1 MTSRPAAPRPRKVD
15 PVKVRA
21 ALIAQWH
28 TMVEV
33 TSALTP
39 AQLAAPSGLT
49 GWSTANLVGHLAA
62 SVQAVPRWLAE
73 PIPGGPPIT
82 VEQWASGTSAHA
94 AVISAIADDMAE
106 AGHTPADYVD
116 DAIAALD
123 GVPDARI
130 TITRIG
136 PMRVADMLVTRL
148 VEAVVHCDDLERA
161 TGEPFP
167 HDRHALG
174 TVVRALADALATRA
188 PGHSVEV
195 RVPPFAVVQCVTGP
209 RHTRGVPPNVVETD
223 PRTWLRLAT
232 GRLTWAD
239 AVEDG
244 RVLASGERSD
254 LSGYLP
260 LMG

>member
-15 PVKVRA
+15 PIKVRA
-21 ALIAQWH
+21 ALIAQWRAI
-28 TMVEV
+28 VDV
-33 TSALTP
+33 TARLTP
-39 AQLAAPSGLT
+39 AQLAAPSDLT

-62 SVQAVPRWLAE
+62 SIQAVPRWLAE
-73 PIPGGPPIT
+73 PVPNGPVIT
-82 VEQWASGTSAHA
+82 VEQWANGTSAYA
-94 AVISAIADDMAE
+94 AVISSLADEMAE
-106 AGHTPADYVD
+106 AGHTPADYAD
-116 DAIAALD
+116 AAIAALD
-123 GVPDARI
+123 GVPDTRV

-148 VEAVVHCDDLERA
+148 VEGVVHADDLERA
-161 TGEPFP
+161 LGEPFP

-174 TVVRALADALATRA
+174 TVVRALADALATRV

-223 PRTWLRLAT
+223 PRTWIRLAT

-239 AVEDG
+239 AIEDG

>member
-21 ALIAQWH
+21 ALIAQWRAI
-28 TMVEV
+28 VDV
-33 TSALTP
+33 TARLTP

-62 SVQAVPRWLAE
+62 SIQAVPRWLAE
-73 PIPGGPPIT
+73 PAPTGPVIT
-82 VEQWASGTSAHA
+82 VEQWANGTSAYA
-94 AVISAIADDMAE
+94 AVVSSIADEMAE
-106 AGHTPADYVD
+106 AGHTPADYAD
-116 DAIAALD
+116 AAIAALD
-123 GVPDARI
+123 GVPDTRV

-148 VEAVVHCDDLERA
+148 IEGVVHADDLERA
-161 TGEPFP
+161 IGEPFP
-167 HDRHALG
+167 HDRQALG

-223 PRTWLRLAT
+223 PRTWIRLAT

>member
-1 MTSRPAAPRPRKVD
+1 MTNRPAAPRPRKVD
-15 PVKVRA
+15 PAKVRT
-21 ALIAQWH
+21 ALIAEWRA
-28 TMVEV
+28 MAEV
-33 TSALTP
+33 TARLTP
-39 AQLAAPSGLT
+39 EQLAAPSGLT

-62 SVQAVPRWLAE
+62 SVEAVPRWLAE
-73 PIPGGPPIT
+73 PAPTGPPIT
-82 VEQWASGTSAHA
+82 VEQWTNGTAAHA
-94 AVISAIADDMAE
+94 SVISAIADDMAE
-106 AGHTPADYVD
+106 AGRTPADCVD
-116 DAIAALD
+116 AAIAALD
-123 GVPDARI
+123 GVPDTRT

-136 PMRVADMLVTRL
+136 PMRLPDMLVTRL
-148 VEAVVHCDDLERA
+148 VEGVVHSDDLERA

-174 TVVRALADALATRA
+174 TVVRALADALAVRA
-188 PGHSVEV
+188 PGHAVEV

-223 PRTWLRLAT
+223 PRTWIRLAT

-239 AVEDG
+239 AVDDG